1 MNPGKSEFAAL
12 TRMFSAAVVREFGR
26 SGRSELFARL
36 LAQSGVASAMPGDAT
51 IGDVFD
57 HAFRLLR
64 SVGNRDEYIYRSAI
78 TQKILLGQHS
88 LRTASM
94 LSEARV
100 GICKADVVVLNG
112 TATAYE
118 IKSERDSLA
127 RLPNQVAAYG
137 EVFAAVNVVTSPSH
151 VAHVL
156 RLAPEW
162 VGVIALSEKFTLQ
175 VERPAVVD
183 AARVDPIAALD
194 FIRVDEAH
202 QILRALDFVPPNVP
216 NTQMRGALREMF
228 RCLNPEDVHAQMVT
242 TLKATRS
249 QSAASDFIK
258 TVPMSLRAAM
268 LAVKMNGAS
277 ERKLRDATRLPV
289 PAALAWS

>member
-1 MNPGKSEFAAL
+1 MNAGRSELAAL
-12 TRMFSAAVVREFGR
+12 SRMFSAAVVREFGR
-26 SGRSELFARL
+26 SGRSALFARL
-36 LAQSGVASAMPGDAT
+36 LVQSGVASAMPSDAT

-57 HAFRLLR
+57 HAFRMLR

-127 RLPNQVAAYG
+127 RLPNQLAAYG

-151 VAHVL
+151 VMHVL

-162 VGVIALSEKFTLQ
+162 VGVLVLSEKFTLQ
-175 VERPAVVD
+175 VARPAAVD
-183 AARVDPIAALD
+183 AARIDPLAALD

-202 QILRALDFVPPNVP
+202 RMLRALGFVPPNVP
-216 NTQMRGALREMF
+216 NTQMRGALGDMF
-228 RCLNPEDVHAQMVT
+228 RGLEPEDIHAQMVA
-242 TLKATRS
+242 TLKVTRS

-268 LAVKMNGAS
+268 LAMKMNGAS

>member
-1 MNPGKSEFAAL
+1 MNPATPEFAAL
-12 TRMFSAAVVREFGR
+12 SRMFSAAVVRELGR
-26 SGRSELFARL
+26 SGRSALFARL
-36 LAQSGVASAMPGDAT
+36 LTQSGLASKMPSDAT
-51 IGDVFD
+51 IGDIFD
-57 HAFRLLR
+57 HAFSLLR
-64 SVGNRDEYIYRSAI
+64 SIGNRDEYVYRAAI

-100 GICKADVVVLNG
+100 GTCKADVVVLNG

-151 VAHVL
+151 VAQVL
-156 RLAPEW
+156 RQAPEW
-162 VGVIALSEKFTLQ
+162 VGILVLSAKYTLQ
-175 VERPAVVD
+175 IERPAVVD
-183 AARVDPIAALD
+183 AARIDPLAALD
-194 FIRVDEAH
+194 FMRVEEAH
-202 QILRALDFVPPNVP
+202 QVLRALDLVPPNVP
-216 NTQMRGALREMF
+216 NTQMHGALREMF
-228 RCLNPEDVHAQMVT
+228 SCLDPAEIHSQMVT

-249 QSAASDFIK
+249 QSAASEFIK
-258 TVPMSLRAAM
+258 TVPMSLRAAI
-268 LAVKMNGAS
+268 LTVKMNGAS